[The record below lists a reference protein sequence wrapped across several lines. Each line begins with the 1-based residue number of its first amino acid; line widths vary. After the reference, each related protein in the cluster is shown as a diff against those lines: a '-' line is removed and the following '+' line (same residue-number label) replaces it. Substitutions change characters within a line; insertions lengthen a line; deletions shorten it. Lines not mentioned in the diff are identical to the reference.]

1 MELGKGHAPRVFLIA
16 TIALL
21 FAAGGFAYQFLKV
34 PRVGII
40 VGHWQNGPGATC
52 EDGLRE
58 VDVNLEVAKSVSANL
73 EKAGYQVDLLA
84 EFDER
89 LNGYKALALVS
100 LHADSCMPE
109 KTGFKVAS
117 NVNSAI
123 PELDDALVD
132 CLWSEYEKVTQLPR
146 DLVHITPDMEKNH
159 AFRKITSTTPAA
171 IVELGYLSGDRELL
185 TERQAIVV
193 QGVTAGI
200 RCFLETH
207 LSNQ

>member
-1 MELGKGHAPRVFLIA
+1 MELRKGHTPRVFLIA
-16 TIALL
+16 TIVLL

-58 VDVNLEVAKSVSANL
+58 VDVNLEVAKIVSANL

-109 KTGFKVAS
+109 KTGFKVAR
-117 NVNSAI
+117 NLNSAI

-132 CLWSEYEKVTQLPR
+132 CLWTEYEEVTQLPR
-146 DLVHITPDMEKNH
+146 DLVHITPDMEKYY
-159 AFRKITSTTPAA
+159 ALRKIASTTPAA

-185 TERQAIVV
+185 TERQAIVA

-200 RCFLETH
+200 RCFLENH
-207 LSNQ
+207 LNR